1 MPRVVMLVVLLALS
15 ACSAEAPEP
24 TSGAGTAASAPAP
37 SATSLPAAPA
47 PAVAAAPAETPVET
61 PAAPDPGPAS
71 PLALPT
77 APVVVRTTPTGPPLP
92 GTLQTVDWSAVT
104 ASDACAG
111 ARVDPPSYGDLNG
124 DGRDEAAVPVVCT
137 PDGSAAEVLVYTGEP
152 AAPSLLGKALDA
164 AERGRVHAVEF
175 RDRRL
180 VVTSLAHGPQ
190 SSSDEPDTAVTT
202 RWVLDRGRLLETDRW
217 TDPAYVLHIDDD
229 H

>member
-1 MPRVVMLVVLLALS
+1 MSCVPRVVMLVVLFALS
-15 ACSAEAPEP
+15 ACSGEAPVP
-24 TSGAGTAASAPAP
+24 TSASGSAASAPAP
-37 SATSLPAAPA
+37 SATPLPAAPA
-47 PAVAAAPAETPVET
+47 APLAVAPAEP
-61 PAAPDPGPAS
+61 PAAPVPAS
-71 PLALPT
+71 AAPLALPT
-77 APVVVRTTPTGPPLP
+77 APVVVRTTPTGPPVP
-92 GTLQTVDWSAVT
+92 GTLQTVGWSVVT
-104 ASDACAG
+104 ASDACAVG
-111 ARVDPPSYGDLNG
+111 RVDPASYGDLDG

-164 AERGRVHAVEF
+164 VERSRVHAVEF

-190 SSSDEPDTAVTT
+190 SSGGEPDTAVTT